1 MPSFSS
7 VFQFPKNLCRVAMS
21 DEEDAEED
29 AMDWRPAKVGG
40 LREDSL
46 KGKPLQGR
54 KKAALPT
61 GQLKVTG
68 FFSPPPKKARSDGVE
83 GVEMTTF
90 SSSTTSTTIAATSSS
105 PPRLSYGGFS
115 GD

>member
-1 MPSFSS
+1 
-7 VFQFPKNLCRVAMS
+7 MS
-21 DEEDAEED
+21 QEDD
-29 AMDWRPAKVGG
+29 GAMDWRPLKVGG

-46 KGKPLQGR
+46 TGKPLQGR

-83 GVEMTTF
+83 GMEMTTF
-90 SSSTTSTTIAATSSS
+90 SSSTTSTAATSSS